1 MTRTLQEERL
11 YSVADYREALIDL
24 LPRGPYWQAQLAD
37 RQSDLNSWLNWR
49 ATKLKAENDAITDML
64 KEGLPHRAQRTLRHW
79 ETTARLSGAS
89 KSTAQRQEIL
99 RRWRNGQLADWE
111 NFQSIASGYGMKLLR
126 IEQVHP
132 PFTTHRHINA
142 PLNSRKDGNVRRF
155 VMEPATQPVR
165 PASYRK
171 GFRLC
176 DSIHKPIF
184 GPNDWAHYAPMASAK
199 VNAELQAITPL
210 PCIAHAFYV

>member
-1 MTRTLQEERL
+1 MRGER
-11 YSVADYREALIDL
+11 
-24 LPRGPYWQAQLAD
+24 
-37 RQSDLNSWLNWR
+37 
-49 ATKLKAENDAITDML
+49 AIA
-64 KEGLPHRAQRTLRHW
+64 G
-79 ETTARLSGAS
+79 LSGAS
-89 KSTAQRQEIL
+89 KSTVQKQEDL
-99 RRWRNGQLADWE
+99 RRWRNGQLANWE
-111 NFQSIASGYGMKLLR
+111 TFQSIASGYGMKLLR

-155 VMEPATQPVR
+155 IMQPATQPVR
-165 PASYRK
+165 PASYRN

-210 PCIAHAFYV
+210 PCVAHAFYV